1 MYKNIPNLLTMGNLT
16 LGVLALIYTLEGRYY
31 TAISLVFIAMLLDG
45 LDGKLASRLKAGSDL
60 GKQLDSLA
68 DLVSFGVAPAVLL
81 YSIFLHQFALGG
93 VLLTLLFP
101 LAGAYRLA
109 RFNLC
114 KEQEM
119 VFHGLP
125 ITIAGG
131 ALVSL
136 GFYED
141 ILLGWPIISLTLLL
155 ALLMVSRIPYPA
167 LKGSHH
173 EVSFPVF
180 ILFYGAVVAFI
191 ILLLSWREAIFCLL
205 FLYVATGPLFSL
217 YRLVGRLWRRRER
230 RFAELP

>member
-1 MYKNIPNLLTMGNLT
+1 MGNLL
-16 LGVLALIYTLEGRYY
+16 LGVLALVYTLEGRYH

-45 LDGKLASRLKAGSDL
+45 LDGKLALHFKTGSDL

-68 DLVSFGVAPAVLL
+68 DLVSFGVAPAMLL
-81 YSIFLHQFALGG
+81 YSMFLHQFALGG
-93 VLLTLLFP
+93 LFLTLLFP

-114 KEQEM
+114 QEREM
-119 VFHGLP
+119 IFHGLP

-136 GFYED
+136 GFYQD

-155 ALLMVSRIPYPA
+155 AVLMVSRIAYPA
-167 LKGSHH
+167 LKGRQQ
-173 EVSFPVF
+173 EISFHAF
-180 ILFYGAVVAFI
+180 ILYYGAVAAFI

-205 FLYVATGPLFSL
+205 FLYVAIGPLYSL
-217 YRLVGRLWRRRER
+217 YRLIGRLWRRRER
-230 RFAELP
+230 RFAEFP